1 MLNSLPVRLIWHSLN
16 WLTRLTI
23 VASAVMAVLTALAI
37 LALRY
42 VLLPNVEQYHDRITA
57 SLANSIGNPVT
68 IGRIEGDWQRLRP
81 RLSFTDVRILDGQRQ
96 TVLVLPRIDGSV
108 SWMSLFAAELRLAG
122 LEIDRPELLI
132 RRDAQ
137 GQIYVGGVAL
147 SQQGTNNDLAD
158 WLLRQSRTVIR
169 DALIVW
175 VDEQRDAPPLVL
187 QQVNL
192 RVESLFSHHRFA
204 LRAVPP
210 EGVASPLDI
219 RGDFRGASFDDL
231 RAWRGEVFTQL
242 DYTDVTAWRPWLDLP
257 GEFSRGRGAL
267 RGWLSVEGGKVTEI
281 IADLYLRGVATRLA
295 ADVPEM
301 NLLNLRGR
309 AAWKKLV
316 GGMEISTRGLAL
328 QLRNGVELK
337 PTDLYLRTVKAA
349 NRQPAYGQVRANLLQ
364 LESLAGLA
372 NHFPLEAGLRARLD
386 AYAPKGK
393 VSGLDAQWQG
403 EMENPDHFRIRGQF
417 ENLALR
423 QVDAMPGFSGLS
435 VDVDG
440 SDTIGVLNINTR
452 RLMVDASGAM
462 REPLFFDTLIGQASW
477 QHKRGEWSVKVDNV
491 AVANDDLAGNLY
503 GSYQTQADTLGV
515 LDLTVSLTRG
525 DVRRAARYTPLVA
538 LDREDNDWLNGAMLA
553 GHTEDFRVRVKGNLS
568 DFPLDGTEDALLEI
582 GGHARD
588 VDMEFDKDWPHIE
601 NIAGEFWIR
610 GNKLEVKSHSATML
624 DAQLQNLAVTIADL
638 QSADLPLEIRGSA
651 TGASN
656 NFLQFIQQSPV
667 RGYIDGFTDGVSASG
682 NGHLEL
688 FAHIPLQGAKP
699 VKVSGTFSVQGND
712 IKLGEGVPLLRK
724 TRGELLFTESDMHAN
739 GVSAEILGGVAS
751 INTQTAA
758 GGVVHATVRGRSNL
772 DALRKINPHPLLNYL
787 HGGATWNADIT
798 VVKKSAQLTINS
810 NLQGLGSSLP
820 QPFAKLASE
829 LMPLRLEKKNVTDG
843 QDVIIVQLGKLLS
856 ARLVRRD
863 ENGAMAVKRG
873 TIHFGGEGDAGSPA
887 KRPGK
892 DGIWLAGSLPELS
905 LQEWS
910 DLLGGS
916 GSMESGLPVAGAN
929 LVVGK
934 MSGFGMHIDDLS
946 IKADK
951 RGDGLFAQLSSSA
964 LNGEVEWQ
972 PHGEGKLTARLK
984 NLFWSG
990 DDQAAAVPVQPA
1002 QPATV
1007 SPDNLPAMQI
1017 AIENFQMKDKQIGRL
1032 ELVGHPDGEDWR
1044 LRRLRVTNPDGTLT
1058 GDGIWHGGE
1067 ANARSDVNLLLEIS
1081 DAGKILARS
1090 GYPKTVKDGSGK
1102 LAANLSWDGTPGKFN
1117 YATLDGTLRLDTGKG
1132 QFLKMDPGAGKL
1144 LGILSLQ
1151 SLPKRI
1157 TLDFTD
1163 VFSDGFQFDSIKG
1176 SAQISNGVL
1185 DTQDL
1190 RLDGSAA
1197 KVTMKGSV
1205 DLNSETQDLRVKIL
1219 PTLGDSVSLLG
1230 AFAGG
1235 PVVGLGSLLI
1245 NKVLGNPL
1253 DNLVAFEYNVSGTWS
1268 DPRVDK
1274 VGRIPVEQNKTG
1286 Q

>member
-1 MLNSLPVRLIWHSLN
+1 MLNSPPVRLIWHSLN

-23 VASAVMAVLTALAI
+23 VASAVMAVLAALAI

-42 VLLPNVEQYHDRITA
+42 ALLPNVEQYHDRITA
-57 SLANSIGNPVT
+57 SLASSIGNPVT

-81 RLSFTDVRILDGQRQ
+81 RLSFTDVHILDGQRQ

-137 GQIYVGGVAL
+137 GQIHVGGVVF

-192 RVESLFSHHRFA
+192 RVESLFSHHRVA
-204 LRAVPP
+204 LRAVPA

-440 SDTIGVLNINTR
+440 SDTIGTLNINTR
-452 RLMVDASGAM
+452 RLMVDASGTM
-462 REPLFFDTLIGQASW
+462 REPLFFDTLTGQASW
-477 QHKRGEWSVKVDNV
+477 QHKRWEWSVKVDNI

-538 LDREDNDWLNGAMLA
+538 LDREDNDWLNDAMLA
-553 GHTEDFRVRVKGNLS
+553 GHTDDFRVRVKGNLS
-568 DFPLDGTEDALLEI
+568 DFPLKEEKGDALLEV

-588 VDMEFDKDWPHIE
+588 VVMKFHKDWPRIE
-601 NIAGEFWIR
+601 NITGEFWIR
-610 GNKLEVKSHSATML
+610 GNKLEVISPSASML
-624 DAQLQNLAVTIADL
+624 GAHLQNLTITIADL
-638 QSADLPLEIRGSA
+638 QSDDLPLEIRGSA
-651 TGASN
+651 AGASN
-656 NFLQFIQQSPV
+656 TFLQFIQQSPV
-667 RGYIDGFTDGVSASG
+667 RGYIDSFTDGMSASG
-682 NGHLEL
+682 NGHLNL
-688 FAHIPLQGAKP
+688 FAHIPLLGIKP

-712 IKLGEGVPLLRK
+712 IDLGEGAPLLRN
-724 TRGELLFTESDMHAN
+724 TRGELSFTESGMQAN
-739 GVSAEILGGVAS
+739 GVSAEILGGAAGIDVR
-751 INTQTAA
+751 TAE
-758 GGVVHATVRGRSNL
+758 GGVVHATVRGRSNPDVL
-772 DALRKINPHPLLNYL
+772 HKISPAPLLGYL
-787 HGGATWNADIT
+787 HGGTAWKADIT
-798 VVKKSAQLTINS
+798 VVKKSAQLPINS
-810 NLQGLGSSLP
+810 DLRGISSDLP
-820 QPFAKLASE
+820 QPFAKRASE
-829 LMPLRLEKKNVTDG
+829 PMPLRLEKRNIADG
-843 QDVIIVQLGKLLS
+843 QDVIAMQLGKLLS

-863 ENGAMAVKRG
+863 ENGAMAIKRG
-873 TIHFGGEGDAGSPA
+873 IIHFGGEGGSSSPD
-887 KRPGK
+887 KQTEKDRPSTELRA
-892 DGIWLAGSLPELS
+892 GIWLTGSLPELP

-910 DLLGGS
+910 DLLGGPA
-916 GSMESGLPVAGAN
+916 SMESGLPVAGAN

-934 MSGFGMHIDDLS
+934 VSGFGMRIDDLS
-946 IKADK
+946 INAGK
-951 RGDGLFAQLSSSA
+951 RGEGLFAQLSSSA

-990 DDQAAAVPVQPA
+990 DDPAAAVPAPTA
-1002 QPATV
+1002 QPVQHAVV
-1007 SPDNLPAMQI
+1007 SPDNLPAI
-1017 AIENFQMKDKQIGRL
+1017 DR
-1032 ELVGHPDGEDWR
+1032 
-1044 LRRLRVTNPDGTLT
+1044 
-1058 GDGIWHGGE
+1058 
-1067 ANARSDVNLLLEIS
+1067 
-1081 DAGKILARS
+1081 
-1090 GYPKTVKDGSGK
+1090 
-1102 LAANLSWDGTPGKFN
+1102 
-1117 YATLDGTLRLDTGKG
+1117 
-1132 QFLKMDPGAGKL
+1132 
-1144 LGILSLQ
+1144 
-1151 SLPKRI
+1151 
-1157 TLDFTD
+1157 
-1163 VFSDGFQFDSIKG
+1163 
-1176 SAQISNGVL
+1176 
-1185 DTQDL
+1185 
-1190 RLDGSAA
+1190 
-1197 KVTMKGSV
+1197 
-1205 DLNSETQDLRVKIL
+1205 
-1219 PTLGDSVSLLG
+1219 
-1230 AFAGG
+1230 
-1235 PVVGLGSLLI
+1235 
-1245 NKVLGNPL
+1245 
-1253 DNLVAFEYNVSGTWS
+1253 
-1268 DPRVDK
+1268 
-1274 VGRIPVEQNKTG
+1274 
-1286 Q
+1286 